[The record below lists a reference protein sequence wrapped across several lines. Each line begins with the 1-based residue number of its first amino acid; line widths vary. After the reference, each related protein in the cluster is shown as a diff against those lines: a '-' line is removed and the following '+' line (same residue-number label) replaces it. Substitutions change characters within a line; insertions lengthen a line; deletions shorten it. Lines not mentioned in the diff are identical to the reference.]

1 MKCSHK
7 LKEIKRDY
15 YLDFCGY
22 RVLKKT
28 MYCEKC
34 HKKFIKKYY

>member
-1 MKCSHK
+1 MRCRHN
-7 LKEIKRDY
+7 LKEIKMNY

-28 MYCEKC
+28 ICCEKC
-34 HKKFIKKYY
+34 GKTIIRKYY